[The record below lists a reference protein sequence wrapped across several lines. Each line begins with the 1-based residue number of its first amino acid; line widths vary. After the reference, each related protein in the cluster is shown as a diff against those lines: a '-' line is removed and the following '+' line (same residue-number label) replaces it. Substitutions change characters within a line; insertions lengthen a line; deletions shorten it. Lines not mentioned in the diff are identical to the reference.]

1 VEILDGGGS
10 TRVPGQTPGSRAD
23 AAPAPDAVLDIGLTS
38 APPPA
43 LGAGQLGAGQLGAGQ
58 LGAGQP
64 GAGQLGAGSSTDA
77 LGLPPDGGTA
87 RPRPAAAFAAIVSP
101 EALGVTAL
109 MVAAGELTGG
119 LGAQLMSFALYLGS
133 TAGSPHSQA
142 VLYGKTTIIGG
153 AVAVL
158 VAVAGL
164 LRLHRARTAWAA
176 GILGAALLLGLIVA
190 ALGGYMIWHAPGISE
205 SFSAGS

>member
-1 VEILDGGGS
+1 MEILDGGGS

-43 LGAGQLGAGQLGAGQ
+43 LGAGQ